1 MSDSPQLTTAPYGT
15 WPSTITPAL
24 LVEGSVGLS
33 DLSVCARRAYW
44 VEARPADA
52 GRQVLVSVELAGGEP
67 TDVIPAGFSV
77 RTLVHEYGGRC
88 YVVDGSR
95 VVFSNW
101 DDQRL
106 WMVLDG
112 SDPFP
117 LTAAPDVPR
126 SVRYADPTATPDGRW
141 VVCVRET
148 HGGIGGVVND
158 LVAVPLDA
166 PPGEASPVVLASGHD
181 FYASPRP
188 SPDGATLAWV
198 SWDHPDMPWDASRLS
213 VASLSGAVPRLGEE
227 KIVAGGPGIS
237 VGQPRFSPAG
247 VLHFTSDES
256 GWWNIHDEHG
266 ANLCR
271 IDADFAEPD
280 WVFGQTRYGFAD
292 DGAMVATWSSL
303 GTEHI
308 GHVRDSTAHEVSFPY
323 THYSSVTPA
332 GDAVLAIAASPV
344 VPPAVVWMDLTSGRS
359 RVVRAS
365 RDLPVDAAE
374 ISAPRHVEFP
384 TAGGATA
391 HALYYAPRSSRFTGP
406 TSERPPVVVTIHGG
420 PTSSALPV
428 FNARVQYWTNRGFGV
443 ADVDYRGS
451 SGYGREYRNQLE
463 GQWGVADV
471 EDCAAVVAWLEN
483 EGLADGRR
491 AVIRGGSAGGFTTLA
506 ALAFTDAFAGG
517 ASHYGVADLELLG
530 RETHKFEARYLD
542 SLVGPWPEAADE
554 YRRRSPIH
562 HIEGI
567 TSPLILFQGLEDVV
581 VPPSQSQLIYDALR
595 DRGVPVAYM
604 AFPGEQHGFRMAETV
619 ITVMDAE
626 LRFYGRVLG
635 FEPSGLEDDA
645 RALDIANEDA
655 LSPRG

>member
-1 MSDSPQLTTAPYGT
+1 MSDAPHPTTAPYGT
-15 WPSTITPAL
+15 WPSTITPAV

-33 DLSVCARRAYW
+33 DLSVSAGRAYW

-67 TDVIPAGFSV
+67 TDMIPRGFSV

-88 YVVDGSR
+88 YVVDGST

-101 DDQRL
+101 EDQRL
-106 WMVLDG
+106 WMVRDG

-117 LTAAPDVPR
+117 LTPPPGVPR
-126 SVRYADPTATPDGRW
+126 GERYADPATTPDGRW

-148 HGGIGGVVND
+148 HGGTGRVVND

-166 PPGEASPVVLASGHD
+166 APGEASPVVLASGHD
-181 FYASPRP
+181 FYSSPRV
-188 SPDGATLAWV
+188 SPDGARLAWV
-198 SWDHPDMPWDASRLS
+198 SWDDPDMPWDSSRLS
-213 VASLSGAVPRLGEE
+213 VARLYGAVPRLGEE
-227 KIVAGGPGIS
+227 KTVAGGPGVS
-237 VGQPRFSPAG
+237 VSQPRFSPGG
-247 VLHFTSDES
+247 VLHFTSDRS

-266 ANLCR
+266 ADLCR
-271 IDADFAEPD
+271 MDAEFAEPD
-280 WVFGQTRYGFAD
+280 WVFGQARYGFAD
-292 DGAMVATWSSL
+292 DGALVATWTSL
-303 GTEHI
+303 GAQHI
-308 GHVRDSTAHEVSFPY
+308 GYVRGATADEVSLPY
-323 THYSSVTPA
+323 THYSSVTPT
-332 GDAVLAIAASPV
+332 GGAVLAIAASPV
-344 VPPAVVWMDLTSGRS
+344 LPPAVVRLDLTSGHS
-359 RVVRAS
+359 RVLRAS
-365 RDLPVDAAE
+365 LDLPVEASE
-374 ISAPRHVEFP
+374 ISAPRHLEFP
-384 TAGGATA
+384 TGGGATA
-391 HALYYAPRSSRFTGP
+391 HALYYAPRNSRFKGP
-406 TSERPPVVVTIHGG
+406 ASERPPVVVTIHGG

-451 SGYGREYRNQLE
+451 SGYGREYRNQLK

-471 EDCAAVVAWLEN
+471 EDCAGVVAWLEDA
-483 EGLADGRR
+483 GLADGGR

-517 ASHYGVADLELLG
+517 ASHYGVADLELLA

-554 YRRRSPIH
+554 YRRRSPLH
-562 HIEGI
+562 HIEAI

-581 VPPSQSQLIYDALR
+581 VPPSQSELIYDALR
-595 DRGVPVAYM
+595 ARGVPVAYM
-604 AFPGEQHGFRMAETV
+604 AFAGEQHGFRMAETV
-619 ITVMDAE
+619 IAVMGAE

-635 FEPSGLEDDA
+635 FDPSGLEDDD
-645 RALDIANEDA
+645 RALEIANEES